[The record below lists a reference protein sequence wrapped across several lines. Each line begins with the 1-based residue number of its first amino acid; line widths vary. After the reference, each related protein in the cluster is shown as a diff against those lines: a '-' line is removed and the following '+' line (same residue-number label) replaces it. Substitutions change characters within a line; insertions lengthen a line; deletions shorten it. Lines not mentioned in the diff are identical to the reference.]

1 MPPRSISRPLALASA
16 VALSATTALVGAPAA
31 QASHPGSGSVLSAS
45 NGTDT
50 IRFNNGSTLRL
61 GNQDSE
67 LGITTVNGAA
77 WSPDG
82 SRAIF
87 ATEGG
92 DIATLRHND
101 GGNWWWVSP
110 KWEGAPD
117 HIDYRSPV
125 YRSEGIGV
133 LWSAKEA
140 GSPWRIEAQVAS
152 GGFSP
157 GQITPGD
164 GRHYLN
170 PDSGPGALFVY
181 QVQGGSADAPSG
193 PSEVGVFDGS
203 GFQEILDDASN
214 PSVSPNGKRV
224 AFVRGGQ
231 IYAADI
237 TGDNVIA
244 ITSNAVAH
252 DHPTWSPDGSTIAFT
267 NGSGVATAPAN
278 GSGAANP
285 TPVSGLSG
293 VPSYQPRRTDTVARL
308 AGTDRYTTAT
318 AVSRAHWATAG
329 DQSDARQFADAVVLS
344 RSDLFADALGGA
356 PLAAAKQGPLLM
368 TPPTGLNLETETEIK
383 RILPPGKTVYLL
395 GSPGAISTVV
405 EDQIEALGYQ
415 TRRLAGQDRFGTSV
429 AIANEINPNPTY
441 VLAATGMD
449 FPDALAA
456 GAAAGSFNVP
466 GTGQSAVV
474 VLTTDYTL
482 SAGTKA
488 YLDRVRSTSAIVG
501 IGLQAAAATEPYN
514 PIPIYGTSRYETSL
528 FVAWSFFGG
537 TDYAGLATGVNW
549 PDALAGGAL
558 MATINGPLLL
568 TAGNSP
574 ELSFEPELFLDE
586 HSGSL
591 DTALIFGSAA
601 VVSAGQQGPIGSWIS
616 GPGSYTVVQNPTNI
630 GIVNLDR
637 GTSSAAR
644 AAAADPSRVRT
655 PEQLETAVEGLKD
668 RLAQR

>member
-16 VALSATTALVGAPAA
+16 VALSATTALVGATAA

-50 IRFNNGSTLRL
+50 IRFNGGSTLRL
-61 GNQDSE
+61 GNQDS
-67 LGITTVNGAA
+67 GITTVNGAA
-77 WSPDG
+77 WAPDG

-87 ATEGG
+87 ATESG

-110 KWEGAPD
+110 KWDGAPD
-117 HIDYRSPV
+117 VEYRSPV

-152 GGFSP
+152 GGFP
-157 GQITPGD
+157 PRQITPGD

-203 GFQEILDDASN
+203 SFQEILDDASN

-237 TGDNVIA
+237 DGTGVIA
-244 ITSNAVAH
+244 ITSNAVTH
-252 DHPTWSPDGSTIAFT
+252 DHPTWSPDGNTIAFS

-308 AGTDRYTTAT
+308 AGANRFTTGT
-318 AVSRAHWATAG
+318 AVSQAHWATAA
-329 DQSDARQFADAVVLS
+329 DQGDARQFADAVVLS
-344 RSDLFADALGGA
+344 RSDVFADALGGA
-356 PLAAAKQGPLLM
+356 ALAAAKQGPLLM
-368 TPPTGLNLETETEIK
+368 TTPTALNADIEAEIK
-383 RILPPGKTVYLL
+383 RILPLGKTVYLL
-395 GSPGAISTVV
+395 GSPGALSTAV
-405 EDQIEALGYQ
+405 EDRIKALGYQ
-415 TRRLAGQDRFGTSV
+415 TERIAGSDRFTTSV

-441 VLAATGMD
+441 VLAATGMN

-466 GTGQSAVV
+466 GSGQSAVV
-474 VLTTDYTL
+474 VLTNDYALT
-482 SAGTKA
+482 AGTKT
-488 YLDRVRSTSAIVG
+488 YLDRVRSTSQIVG
-501 IGLQAAAATEPYN
+501 IGKQGAGATLPYF
-514 PIPIYGTSRYETSL
+514 PIEIYGDSRYETSL

-537 TDYAGLATGVNW
+537 TDFAGLATGTNW
-549 PDALAGGAL
+549 PDALSGGAL

-568 TAGNSP
+568 TQGNSST
-574 ELSFEPELFLDE
+574 LSFEPELFLDE

-601 VVSAGQQGPIGSWIS
+601 VVSAGQQAPIGSWIS
-616 GPGSYTVVQNPTNI
+616 GPGSYTVVNNPTNI
-630 GIVNLDR
+630 GIVDLDR
-637 GTSSAAR
+637 GTSSTAR
-644 AAAADPSRVRT
+644 AAAADPSQVRT
-655 PEQLETAVEGLKD
+655 PEQLEAAVEGLKD
-668 RLAQR
+668 RLEQR